1 LGGYHKVFPIEA
13 IAPEMLEEEDENGI
27 TSPRIVKTD
36 KTTIKSGV
44 LFTPNIAAKATAYYM
59 KFMQSS
65 LMPGMN

>member
-1 LGGYHKVFPIEA
+1 
-13 IAPEMLEEEDENGI
+13 MLEEEDENGI